1 MSINNEIKIELSKI
15 RKLSETAGLD
25 GGLLIDEFL
34 FSIMFANLYFYNN
47 EITKSDI
54 LDGFVDG
61 SGDGGI
67 DFVLNDENNMY
78 LIQSKTNETISY
90 EIVLSAIHK
99 IASTL
104 RDLKDQNYTS
114 YNDRLISNYLNIVD
128 SFNQEYDTV
137 IYFISSSKIS
147 DDIKNRIL
155 THFSSNDDFIYKIEI
170 VDGVQILEEIERY
183 KYSQLTVKSG
193 SLKLDKTNNVLKYED
208 TYEGIIC
215 NVKASSIKELFNKE
229 KNRGLF
235 IYNLR
240 EHVPSALVDNAID
253 KTINKEANKFW
264 FYNNGITLA
273 CENYRLDGYEIK
285 LENFSIING
294 AQTTTR
300 IGNSNQIN
308 ASKDFLVVAK
318 IIKIE
323 GSNKDEFMAQ
333 ISEASNSQKPIKF
346 NDLKSNRREQKELQ
360 TRAMENKPRDL
371 AIKIKRGVLPSNYKK
386 VDQVWKKIDNVKLAQ
401 LSYAF
406 FYQSPGIAKNSPR
419 VLFQQAEYY
428 KKIFT
433 PNNTKL
439 DFNTLHDLVYL
450 AFLYDE
456 YKVEKAKSSK
466 LDQSVNL
473 SEISFTKISLYTVI
487 AMIGYIIKFKR
498 KLVTNYMDSRIFDYN
513 IEGIL
518 INKDLEPDILKTSL
532 FATFGYLIS
541 EIIVPTYNE
550 FRRELGIT
558 SELNLLKSDVHYQEK
573 LLYKL
578 DKELSNQ
585 FREEFRVKTFRLF
598 T

>member
-147 DDIKNRIL
+147 NDIKNRIL

-585 FREEFRVKTFRLF
+585 FREEFRVKTFSLF

>member
-104 RDLKDQNYTS
+104 RDLKDQNYTN

-155 THFSSNDDFIYKIEI
+155 THFSSNDDFIYMIEI

-585 FREEFRVKTFRLF
+585 FREEFRVKTFSLF

>member
-1 MSINNEIKIELSKI
+1 MAINSVIMSELSKI

-25 GGLLIDEFL
+25 GGLLNDEFL
-34 FSIMFANLYFYNN
+34 FSIMFADLYFYNN

-67 DFVLNDENNMY
+67 DFILNDENNMY
-78 LIQSKTNETISY
+78 LIQSKTNGTISY
-90 EIVLSAIHK
+90 QIILDSIHK
-99 IASTL
+99 ISSTL
-104 RDLKDQNYTS
+104 RDLKEQSYMNY
-114 YNDRLISNYLNIVD
+114 NNRLISNYLNTVD
-128 SFNQEYDTV
+128 SFNQEYETV
-137 IYFISSSKIS
+137 IYFVSSSIIS
-147 DDIKNRIL
+147 EDVKNRIL
-155 THFSSNDDFIYKIEI
+155 THFSSNEDFTYKIEI
-170 VDGVQILEEIERY
+170 IDGNQIIEEIERY
-183 KYSQLTVKSG
+183 KYSQVTVKSG
-193 SLKLDKTNNVLKYED
+193 SLRLDKTKNILKYED
-208 TYEGIIC
+208 IYEGIIC

-240 EHVPSALVDNAID
+240 EHVPSAVVDNAID
-253 KTINKEANKFW
+253 KTINKESNKFW
-264 FYNNGITLA
+264 FYNNGITIA

-285 LENFSIING
+285 FENFSIING

-308 ASKDFLVVAK
+308 TTKDFLVVAK
-318 IIKIE
+318 VIKID

-360 TRAMENKPRDL
+360 IRAMENKPRDL
-371 AIKIKRGVLPSNYKK
+371 AIKIKRGVLPNNYKK
-386 VDQVWKKIDNVKLAQ
+386 VDQVWKKIENVKIAQ

-406 FYQSPGIAKNSPR
+406 FYQNPGTAKNSPR

-433 PNNTKL
+433 PNNSKI
-439 DFNTLHDLVYL
+439 DVNTLHDLVYL
-450 AFLYDE
+450 AYLYDE
-456 YKVEKAKSSK
+456 FKVEKVKSSK
-466 LDQSVNL
+466 LDQTINL
-473 SEISFTKISLYTVI
+473 SEISFTKIGLFTVI
-487 AMIGYIIKFKR
+487 AMLGYIIKFKR
-498 KLVTNYMDSRIFDYN
+498 RLVKNYMDSTIYDYN
-513 IEGIL
+513 IEGLL
-518 INKDLEPDILKTSL
+518 INEDLDPETLKSTL

-558 SELNLLKSDVHYQEK
+558 SELNLLKSDLHYQEK
-573 LLYKL
+573 LLSKL
-578 DKELSNQ
+578 DKELNNQ
-585 FREEFRVKTFRLF
+585 FREEFRVKVFSLF
-598 T
+598 Q